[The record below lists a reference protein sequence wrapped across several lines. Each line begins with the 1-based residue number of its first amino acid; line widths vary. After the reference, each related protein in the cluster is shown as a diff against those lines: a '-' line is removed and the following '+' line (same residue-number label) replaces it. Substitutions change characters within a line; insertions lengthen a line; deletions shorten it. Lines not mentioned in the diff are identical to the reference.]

1 MEKII
6 NKYFYINKR
15 DFGGRTLNNK
25 RIKQLMAVIFAF
37 TFIVSA
43 FYPYTK
49 VNAAEEPISVN
60 AASAIIIEE
69 TTGTILYGKN
79 IDEKLP
85 VASMA
90 KIMTEYLVLE
100 AIKDKKITWD
110 QTYEPS
116 EYVYKISQNRDL
128 SNVPLRQDGS
138 YTVKELYEATAI
150 YSANGAAI
158 ALAEIIAGTETNF
171 IKMMNEKAAEL
182 GLTNFEF
189 VNATGLENKDLI
201 GMQPE
206 GTSVDQENRVSAR
219 DMAILAQ
226 RLVKDYPEVLDTASI
241 SKKVFREGTD
251 DRTEMPNW
259 NWMLPGLVYEYEGVD
274 GLKTGSTSNAGS
286 NFTATAMRNG
296 MRVISVVMNA
306 DDGSGTLHTP
316 RFTETKKMLDYAFN
330 NFSVKEVFPANYQ
343 IKNQSSIPVVK
354 GKEDKV
360 SIQTKSPL
368 ALVVK
373 KGEEDAFKPIFTIDE
388 SQLTKNGELT
398 APIKEG
404 QKVGVMTAKYEGK
417 GQALDFV
424 DQTKKAQVDIVTKEA
439 VEKANWFILS
449 MRGIGGFFS
458 GLWGT
463 ITDTVKGWF

>member
-1 MEKII
+1 
-6 NKYFYINKR
+6 
-15 DFGGRTLNNK
+15 
-25 RIKQLMAVIFAF
+25 MAVLFAF

-49 VNAAEEPISVN
+49 ASAAEEPISVN
-60 AASAIIIEE
+60 AAAAIIIEE
-69 TTGTILYGKN
+69 TTGAILYGKN
-79 IDEKLP
+79 IDEMLP
-85 VASMA
+85 IASMA
-90 KIMTEYLVLE
+90 KVMTEYLVLE
-100 AIKDKKITWD
+100 AVKSKKITWD
-110 QTYEPS
+110 QTYTPS
-116 EYVYKISQNRDL
+116 EYVYKISQNREL
-128 SNVPLRQDGS
+128 SNVPLRKDGT
-138 YTVKELYEATAI
+138 YTAKELYEAMAI

-158 ALAEIIAGTETNF
+158 GLAEVIAGSETNF
-171 IKMMNEKAAEL
+171 VKMMNEKAVEL

-189 VNATGLENKDLI
+189 VNATGLENEDLI
-201 GMQPE
+201 GMHPD

-226 RLVKDYPEVLDTASI
+226 KLIKDYPEVLDTSSI

-251 DRTEMPNW
+251 DRTDMPNW
-259 NWMLPGLVYEYEGVD
+259 NWMLPGLVYEYDGVD
-274 GLKTGSTSNAGS
+274 GLKTGSTSKAGS
-286 NFTATAMRNG
+286 NFTGTAMRNG

-330 NFSVKEVFPANYQ
+330 TFTVKEVFPANYQ

-360 SIQTKSPL
+360 AIQTKDPL
-368 ALVVK
+368 TLVVK
-373 KGEEDAFKPIFTIDE
+373 NGEKDAFKPILTIDE
-388 SQLTKNGELT
+388 NQLTKNGELT
-398 APIKEG
+398 APVEEG
-404 QKVGVMTAKYEGK
+404 QKVGIMTAEYEGK

-424 DQTKKAQVDIVTKEA
+424 EQSKTAQVDIVTKEA

>member
-1 MEKII
+1 
-6 NKYFYINKR
+6 
-15 DFGGRTLNNK
+15 
-25 RIKQLMAVIFAF
+25 MAVLFAF

-49 VNAAEEPISVN
+49 ASAAEEPISVN
-60 AASAIIIEE
+60 AAAAIIIEE
-69 TTGTILYGKN
+69 TTGAILYGKN
-79 IDEKLP
+79 IDEMLP

-90 KIMTEYLVLE
+90 KVMTEYLVLE
-100 AIKDKKITWD
+100 AVKNKKITWD
-110 QTYEPS
+110 QTYTPS
-116 EYVYKISQNRDL
+116 EYVYKISQNREL
-128 SNVPLRQDGS
+128 SNVPLRRDGN
-138 YTVKELYEATAI
+138 YTAKELYEAMAI

-158 ALAEIIAGTETNF
+158 GLAEIIAGSETNF
-171 IKMMNEKAAEL
+171 VKMMNEKAAEL

-189 VNATGLENKDLI
+189 VNATGLENEDLI
-201 GMQPE
+201 GMHPD
-206 GTSVDQENRVSAR
+206 GTSVDQENKVSAR

-226 RLVKDYPEVLDTASI
+226 KLIKDYPEVLETASI

-251 DRTEMPNW
+251 DKTDMPNW

-274 GLKTGSTSNAGS
+274 GLKTGSTSKAGS
-286 NFTATAMRNG
+286 NFTGTAMRDG

-316 RFTETKKMLDYAFN
+316 RFTETKKMFDYAFN
-330 NFSVKEVFPANYQ
+330 TFTVKEVFPANYQ

-360 SIQTKSPL
+360 AIQTKDAL
-368 ALVVK
+368 TLVVK
-373 KGEEDAFKPIFTIDE
+373 NGEKDAFKPILTIDE
-388 SQLTKNGELT
+388 NQLTKNGELT
-398 APIKEG
+398 APIEDG
-404 QKVGVMTAKYEGK
+404 QKVGVMTAKYEGE
-417 GQALDFV
+417 GQALGFV
-424 DQTKKAQVDIVTKEA
+424 DQNRTAQVDIVTKEA

-449 MRGIGGFFS
+449 MRGIGGFFN